1 MYLIGEPEY
10 VQSLESFH
18 LHTNFEA
25 SSARMCE
32 VPDKAVEVFPEV
44 VQDPPWKFH
53 FHRQLSNNPLYLYT
67 LYTQNQ
73 NVTQIRNVSENL
85 FSYPKVCYYYWF
97 NNRDL

>member
-32 VPDKAVEVFPEV
+32 VPDKAVLVFPEV
-44 VQDPPWKFH
+44 VQDPP
-53 FHRQLSNNPLYLYT
+53 
-67 LYTQNQ
+67 
-73 NVTQIRNVSENL
+73 
-85 FSYPKVCYYYWF
+85 
-97 NNRDL
+97 

>member
-18 LHTNFEA
+18 FHTNFEA

-44 VQDPPWKFH
+44 VQDPP
-53 FHRQLSNNPLYLYT
+53 
-67 LYTQNQ
+67 
-73 NVTQIRNVSENL
+73 
-85 FSYPKVCYYYWF
+85 
-97 NNRDL
+97 